1 VRSFVVMFMCL
12 MCTTLAVAE
21 TVNRYAV
28 AHTRHRDT
36 DMVVVKIHPRFFG
49 ADLKTQAR
57 WYTDIQSCV
66 RAVKLR
72 GTVVVVSGAGGRF
85 QFYGPKSWHQ
95 FLQTI
100 DMPWVNARVNKEM
113 TCHF

>member
-1 VRSFVVMFMCL
+1 MKSIFVALACMMCASF
-12 MCTTLAVAE
+12 AVAE
-21 TVNRYAV
+21 TVNRYSV
-28 AHTRHRDT
+28 AHTRHRDA
-36 DMVVVKIHPRFFG
+36 DMVVVRIHHRFFD

-66 RAVKLR
+66 RAVNLR

-85 QFYGPKSWHQ
+85 RYYGPKSWHK

-100 DMPWVNARVNKEM
+100 DMAWVNARVNKEM